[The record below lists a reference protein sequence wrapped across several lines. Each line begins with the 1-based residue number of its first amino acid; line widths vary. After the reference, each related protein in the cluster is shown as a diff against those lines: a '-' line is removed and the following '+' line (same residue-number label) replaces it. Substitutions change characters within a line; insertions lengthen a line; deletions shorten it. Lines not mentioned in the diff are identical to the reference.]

1 MTRCFEIAYELLNTH
16 SDRLTLQQRIVCLV
30 ALMGEPER
38 APLGL
43 IAIAAQVIGERT

>member
-1 MTRCFEIAYELLNTH
+1 MTRAFECAVALLQDH
-16 SDRLTLQQRIVCLV
+16 SDRLTLQQRIECHI

-43 IAIAAQVIGERT
+43 IALAAQVIGTRQ